1 MDLEMTKEQ
10 CQEEIRRLE
19 YKMKLMEERYRILAE
34 TTQALLFEYSPESD
48 TMVFSYNFP
57 DNKERRQIS
66 HYLEFLKRTPLVH
79 PDHVARF
86 TDVLLRACRRPTSGE
101 LEYLSKVTSEEY
113 QWHKTYYS
121 SIVDAT
127 GKVSSV
133 LGRIHNIHESAI
145 QMEDMISRLETD
157 VTTGLLNKDAA
168 KKRIER
174 WLLDNA
180 TGEAYMVMID
190 LDNFKAINDTYGHST
205 GDEVLKEFSELLQEH
220 FGYKSL
226 LARFGGDEFFVF
238 ITGSI
243 LYSVENQVDFFL
255 TKLAGEFTGM
265 DLPVECSI
273 GITTRQDRDDDFED
287 MFNRADSAMYMAKKA
302 GKNSYH
308 VYR

>member
-1 MDLEMTKEQ
+1 MDMEMTREQ
-10 CQEEIRRLE
+10 YQDEIRNLE
-19 YKMKLMEERYRILAE
+19 YKIKLMEERYRILVE
-34 TTQALLFEYSPESD
+34 TTQALLFEYTPEND

-66 HYLEFLKRTPLVH
+66 HYFEFLKRTPLVH

-86 TDVLLRACRRPTSGE
+86 TDVLLRACERPMSGE
-101 LEYLSKVTSEEY
+101 LEYLSKVTTGEY

-127 GKVSSV
+127 GRVISV
-133 LGRIHNIHESAI
+133 LGRIHNTHETAL
-145 QMEDMISRLETD
+145 QMKDMISRLETD

-168 KKRIER
+168 KKRIDR

-190 LDNFKAINDTYGHST
+190 LDNFKAINDTYGHSA
-205 GDEVLKEFSELLQEH
+205 GDEVLKEFSKLLREH
-220 FGYKSL
+220 FGHKSV

-238 ITGSI
+238 IMGSM
-243 LYSVENQVDFFL
+243 LYSVENQVDSFL
-255 TKLAGEFTGM
+255 AKLGGEFNSM
-265 DLPVECSI
+265 EQPVECSI
-273 GITTRQDRDDDFED
+273 GITTRQDRNDDFED
-287 MFNRADSAMYMAKKA
+287 MFNRADNAMYIAKRA
-302 GKNSYH
+302 GKNRYH